1 MKSRPLNVSKMKQI
15 KAISKRYD
23 LALCYLFGS
32 QKGEGKALLEGKH
45 LELTDTESDIDFAVL
60 FKRLPHNSLDVY
72 ASLSLDLQD
81 LVSPFKADLL
91 FLHEVDHLIQLE
103 AIKGINIYSANEE
116 YRETYEEKVMM
127 FASDE
132 LEIFKLNESDFFE
145 AIDHGY
151 FEFEY
156 KADRR

>member
-1 MKSRPLNVSKMKQI
+1 MKQI
-15 KAISKRYD
+15 EEICNKYNVGF
-23 LALCYLFGS
+23 CYIFGS
-32 QKGEGKALLEGKH
+32 QKEEGKSLLEGKH
-45 LELTDTESDIDFAVL
+45 VDLTDAESDIDFAVS
-60 FKRLPHNSLDVY
+60 FTTTPQNSLEVY

-103 AIKGINIYSANEE
+103 VIKGINVYSVDEE
-116 YRETYEEKVMM
+116 YRDTYEEKVMM

-132 LEIFKLNESDFFE
+132 LEIFKLNERDLLE
-145 AIDHGY
+145 AIDNGY

-156 KADRR
+156 EAGGR